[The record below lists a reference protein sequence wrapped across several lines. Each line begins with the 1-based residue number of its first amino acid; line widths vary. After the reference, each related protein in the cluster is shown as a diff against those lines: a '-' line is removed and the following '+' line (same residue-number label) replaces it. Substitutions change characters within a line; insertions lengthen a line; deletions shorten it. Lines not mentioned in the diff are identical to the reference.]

1 MLFSVHVFKPPIT
14 HVVHV
19 LTHIPLI
26 LSKLW
31 LVPRS
36 NISTASFDEFV
47 ASGFVIDSH
56 SVDEWPC
63 SLDQDMY
70 YLIDRHLNNNITDL
84 DLLPGFTIHLFV
96 QRFAII
102 L

>member
-1 MLFSVHVFKPPIT
+1 MLFSVHVLKPPVT

-36 NISTASFDEFV
+36 NISTTIFDEFA
-47 ASGFVIDSH
+47 ASGFVIESH
-56 SVDEWPC
+56 TVDEWPC

-84 DLLPGFTIHLFV
+84 DLLPGSS
-96 QRFAII
+96 Q
-102 L
+102 